1 MYVIAQMVLVGPI
14 IFPMIGR
21 YQIYVMDVIAQLV
34 LAGPTMSPMI
44 GQYQIYMIFVIAQ
57 MVLASPIIFPMIS
70 QYQIYMVF
78 GFGIAQ
84 LVPAGHIIIS
94 LYCLPTTNTMS

>member
-21 YQIYVMDVIAQLV
+21 YQIYVLDVIAEMVPAGRTIFPMSGRYQIYVMDVITQL
-34 LAGPTMSPMI
+34 
-44 GQYQIYMIFVIAQ
+44 
-57 MVLASPIIFPMIS
+57 VLASPIIFPMIS
-70 QYQIYMVF
+70 RYQIYMVF